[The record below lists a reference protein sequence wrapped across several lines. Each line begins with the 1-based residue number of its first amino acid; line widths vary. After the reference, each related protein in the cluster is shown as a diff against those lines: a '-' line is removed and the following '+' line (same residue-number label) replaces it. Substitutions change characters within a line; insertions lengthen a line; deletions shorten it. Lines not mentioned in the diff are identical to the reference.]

1 MELKRPNTWSAV
13 VEREEIE
20 QDYDIKMTDKQWGVM
35 VHNLDKAAYNSIDA
49 IIQEVV
55 DELQ

>member
-1 MELKRPNTWSAV
+1 MEVKRPNTWSAV